1 MPQDFRRQADRVDR
15 MATRVGVDLEE
26 ALFRGDISPDTISD
40 AVIACAG
47 CPDPAHCDGWLARAE
62 AAEQPEL
69 ATPGYCRNRDLLAG
83 LQMRGL

>member
-26 ALFRGDISPDTISD
+26 ALFRGDITPDTISD

-62 AAEQPEL
+62 GSGVTEQ

-83 LQMRGL
+83 LRVPGR